1 MIANYFTEQIFF
13 STVRIEL
20 PDHQPMGTGFICEA
34 PAKNG
39 NNYHYRP
46 TTWENSYIFV
56 ICQAH
61 FILIF
66 KNCKSANFYYIFF
79 FEFILSHI
87 FSIVPLE
94 ARLDPE
100 LLAFEV
106 SQMLSHSFL

>member
-1 MIANYFTEQIFF
+1 MKNLKIEKINEEASIQCSSVF
-13 STVRIEL
+13 SKIL
-20 PDHQPMGTGFICEA
+20 
-34 PAKNG
+34 
-39 NNYHYRP
+39 HYRP
-46 TTWENSYIFV
+46 TPWKNSYIFV

-66 KNCKSANFYYIFF
+66 KNCKSANFYYIFL
-79 FEFILSHI
+79 FEFMLSHI

-94 ARLDPE
+94 DRLDPE